1 MWIEARQFLS
11 LLGDDRVTVIAF
23 GAIILFA
30 VHLFTS
36 SQTPAERAWSIA
48 ILAIATLWMLCAIA
62 GLLGKTMASWSPLAV
77 LLLALGNEASRNRA
91 PGAERASARRA
102 LGAQTDAPQPSS
114 EGETTDGSHS
124 ARAFDAALTDH

>member
-30 VHLFTS
+30 VHLFRN

-48 ILAIATLWMLCAIA
+48 ILAIATLWMLCANA
-62 GLLGKTMASWSPLAV
+62 GLLGKTIASWSPLAV
-77 LLLALGNEASRNRA
+77 LLLALGNEARRDRA
-91 PGAERASARRA
+91 PGAEQASARRSC
-102 LGAQTDAPQPSS
+102 GAETDAPQLPSK
-114 EGETTDGSHS
+114 GGTTDGSHP
-124 ARAFDAALTDH
+124 AHAFEAALTDH